1 MAIDITALYERY
13 GPMVFR
19 RCRALLGN
27 EEAALDALQEVF
39 ILVLRHQGRF
49 REAGHSSLLYTMA
62 TNHCLNVMKA
72 RRRELPA
79 AEAALETL
87 KAPDRTVESVLA
99 HDALDRIFSLVG
111 ERTRTIAWLHFVDQL
126 TLEETAR
133 AVHMSVSG
141 IRKRL
146 RRLQAIG
153 QAIEENRHDS

>member
-1 MAIDITALYERY
+1 MAIDIKALYERY

-19 RCRALLGN
+19 RCRALLGD
-27 EEAALDALQEVF
+27 EDSALDAVQEVF
-39 ILVLRHQGRF
+39 VLVLRHQGRF
-49 REAGHSSLLYTMA
+49 RETGHSSLLYTMA
-62 TNHCLNVMKA
+62 TNHCLNVMRT
-72 RRRELPA
+72 RRRERPA
-79 AEAALETL
+79 ADGLLESVPS
-87 KAPDRTVESVLA
+87 PDRGVELVVA
-99 HDALDRIFSLVG
+99 RDILDRLFALVD
-111 ERTRTIAWLHFVDQL
+111 ERTRAVAWLRFVDQL